1 VDAYDAWQ
9 SAATV
14 ILAVAPWFLPDLDNK
29 WKAIIVL
36 ALLLISALGYCL
48 RLQKKIKALD
58 LELAKVK
65 ENRDALVPLFEEKR
79 DRLDSYINEFDRF
92 EMMLLSALQSTK
104 QDRFKVL
111 YEAFLLIKSN
121 LKNTR

>member
-1 VDAYDAWQ
+1 MDAYDAWQ

-36 ALLLISALGYCL
+36 ALLLVSALGYCL

>member
-1 VDAYDAWQ
+1 MDAYDAWQ

>member
-1 VDAYDAWQ
+1 MDAYDAWQ

-36 ALLLISALGYCL
+36 TLLLVSALGYCL

>member
-1 VDAYDAWQ
+1 MDAYDAWQ
-9 SAATV
+9 SAATI

-36 ALLLISALGYCL
+36 TLLLVSALGYCL

>member
-1 VDAYDAWQ
+1 MDAYDAWQ
-9 SAATV
+9 SAATI

-36 ALLLISALGYCL
+36 ALLLVSALGYCL

-58 LELAKVK
+58 LELIKVK